1 MKINFLILA
10 HNLPDQFK
18 LLVSCLQGNENEIF
32 AHIDIK
38 ENQEKY
44 FSNAIHF
51 TRKRWDI
58 KWGRIEMVYATQHL
72 IETAYELNSQ
82 ADYYIL
88 LSGQDLP
95 LKPISELANF
105 LSNNIPFSFIHSKP
119 VENEWIDAIP
129 RLSRFHFGTKFAQ
142 KLKAKILNL
151 IIKKRTL
158 PLNYTAY
165 GGSQWWCLHASHI
178 EYILNCEK
186 LPQLLTYFKT
196 TLIPDEH
203 FYQTVLENCNF
214 SNSIIKNNL
223 HYMSWDL
230 NSNSPNTLTISN
242 FNELINSEKMFARK
256 FNIKVDRHL
265 VTKITNHIE
274 QGI

>member
-44 FSNAIHF
+44 FSDAIHF
-51 TRKRWDI
+51 TSKRWDI

-119 VENEWIDAIP
+119 LENEWIDAIP
-129 RLSRFHFGTKFAQ
+129 RLSRYHFGTKFAQ

-165 GGSQWWCLHASHI
+165 GGSQWWCLHANHI
-178 EYILNCEK
+178 QYIIN
-186 LPQLLTYFKT
+186 FKNMSE
-196 TLIPDEH
+196 LMKFFSSSLVPDEH
-203 FYQTVLENCNF
+203 FFQTILEN
-214 SNSIIKNNL
+214 SNLSDSIIHSNL
-223 HYMSWDL
+223 HFTRWL
-230 NSNSPNTLTISN
+230 ENSNSPKTLTILD
-242 FNELINSEKMFARK
+242 FEDIINSDNMFARK
-256 FNIKVDRHL
+256 FNIDIDRE
-265 VTKITNHIE
+265 VINKIVISFE
-274 QGI
+274 